1 MSTAIVACGAIAT
14 HISNIASRE
23 NFDLTI
29 YPLPPLL
36 HNHPEK
42 IAGEVDAKI
51 KEIKDKHSKI
61 AVAYSD
67 CGTYGALDEVIKK
80 YDIQRLGGD
89 HCYDVFAGKQKA
101 PKNPMPVM
109 IACIARVGSPN
120 LAGTSRRGPIVT
132 IAAADAPTSARV
144 RGPTDVPARARSQ
157 PIAEPSKAAIPAL
170 ITTNSCCEISTEPN
184 SIIGG
189 VYAGLS
195 CFPRVEY
202 GNSENIYWE

>member
-1 MSTAIVACGAIAT
+1 MTIAVVACGAIAT

-51 KEIKDKHSKI
+51 QEIKDKHTKI

-89 HCYDVFAGKQKA
+89 HCYDVFAGKQKVHELMTTGTYFFTDYLVKSFNRSVVVELGLDKH
-101 PKNPMPVM
+101 PELVDDYFKNYEKV
-109 IACIARVGSPN
+109 VW
-120 LAGTSRRGPIVT
+120 LAQNPTEELK
-132 IAAADAPTSARV
+132 AAAESA
-144 RGPTDVPARARSQ
+144 
-157 PIAEPSKAAIPAL
+157 AALMKLPLAIEVVGESRL
-170 ITTNSCCEISTEPN
+170 LDELKRLLNHI
-184 SIIGG
+184 
-189 VYAGLS
+189 
-195 CFPRVEY
+195 
-202 GNSENIYWE
+202 